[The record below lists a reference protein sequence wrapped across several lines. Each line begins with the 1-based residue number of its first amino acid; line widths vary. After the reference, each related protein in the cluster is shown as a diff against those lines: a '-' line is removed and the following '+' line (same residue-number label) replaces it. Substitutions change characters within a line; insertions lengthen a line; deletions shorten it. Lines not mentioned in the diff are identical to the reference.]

1 MKRRD
6 TFEDAETIKICQGGI
21 DYQGIVEH
29 VNEGIVIIKEG
40 RIIFAN
46 DAFYEISQKNPEQVL
61 NTDFSD
67 FIAAK
72 DQEKVT
78 QYCTN
83 RFFNEGL
90 SDRIEFDMPRETGD
104 AIIEMK
110 SRVVEC
116 GGAPG
121 LLGSLTDISER
132 RQTRIELQ
140 RVKDRLESI
149 LHSMNEAIVSMSRKD
164 HKILAINPASEALY
178 GVPLR
183 DFTMGKR
190 HVMDFV
196 HPDDIEKV
204 REFYKTLPE
213 VEFDQAEYRI
223 ISHNKKVKW
232 VLDEGHLVYVRKGE
246 TCRLDHVIKD
256 ITEEKNAI
264 DALRQS
270 EEKYKDFFNS
280 TSDMA
285 FAMSPEGMFV
295 DINQAGLKLLGLESK
310 EEALVKNV
318 GEFYVDLAERTEL
331 IKDIYG
337 KGHVVGKRV
346 KFKNKDGE
354 SFDVAITAR
363 VKMDDSGNVLFH
375 EGIVHNISKAL
386 EDQRNSV
393 LRNAAG
399 GMCHYLNTHLM
410 QLNMAQES
418 MQDGITFLE
427 QCTKAIVEGQKS
439 QDVIPQIIKVINSMQ
454 FFQKSGNKAYERI
467 SEVTKAFN
475 RAFIHKEEPYCT
487 STILD
492 IFKSY
497 GYQGDE

>member
-6 TFEDAETIKICQGGI
+6 TFEDAETIQICQGGI
-21 DYQGIVEH
+21 DYQGIVKH
-29 VNEGIVIIKEG
+29 INDGIVIIKEG
-40 RIIFAN
+40 KIIFAN
-46 DAFYEISQKNPEQVL
+46 DAFYEISRKSPEQVL
-61 NTDFSD
+61 NADFTA
-67 FIAAK
+67 FIAAE
-72 DQEKVT
+72 DQARVT
-78 QYCTN
+78 QYCTD
-83 RFFNEGL
+83 RFFVENL
-90 SDRIEFDMPRETGD
+90 PDRIEFNMPQENGD

-121 LLGSLTDISER
+121 LLGALTDITER

-149 LHSMNEAIVSMSRKD
+149 LHSMNEAIVSMSRKEY
-164 HKILAINPASEALY
+164 KILAINPASEALY
-178 GVPLR
+178 GVPVR

-196 HPDDIEKV
+196 HPDDLEKV
-204 REFYKTLPE
+204 KEFYRTLPD

-223 ISHNKKVKW
+223 ISHNQKVKW

-246 TCRLDHVIKD
+246 TCRVDHVIKD
-256 ITEEKNAI
+256 ITDEKNAI

-285 FAMSPEGMFV
+285 FAMSPEGVFL
-295 DINQAGLKLLGLESK
+295 DINDAGLKLLGLESK
-310 EEALVKNV
+310 EEALARNV

-331 IKDIYG
+331 IQEIYG
-337 KGHVVGKRV
+337 QGHAVGKRV
-346 KFKNKDGE
+346 KFKNKEGE
-354 SFDVAITAR
+354 FFDVAITAR
-363 VKMDDSGNVLFH
+363 VKLDDSGNILFH
-375 EGIVHNISKAL
+375 EGIVHNISKTL

-418 MQDGITFLE
+418 MQDGIQILE
-427 QCTKAIVEGQKS
+427 QHIKAIDQGQNP
-439 QDVIPQIIKVINSMQ
+439 QEVMPQIAKIINSMQ
-454 FFQKSGNKAYERI
+454 FFQKSGNKAYDRI